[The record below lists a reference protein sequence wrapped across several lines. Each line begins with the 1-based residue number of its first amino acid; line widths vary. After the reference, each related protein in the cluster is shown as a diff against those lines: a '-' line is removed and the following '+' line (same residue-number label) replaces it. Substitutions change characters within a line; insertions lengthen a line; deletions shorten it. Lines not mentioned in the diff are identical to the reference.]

1 VRLPLP
7 SAAIR
12 GSSEGWTQRVNIEVL
27 FKKYFYVGVVALVA
41 LCAYLQASGL
51 SDLVRSFLAP
61 ATGRRPGPAPLVSY
75 DGPKRL
81 SVTAIHERNPF
92 DSVTG
97 PLKPVPV
104 EEAPAEVATPTFD
117 DPLRVPACAGVEVL
131 ILTESE
137 DPLWSFAALTGP
149 TEKAPVLR
157 RVGDK
162 LGAQT
167 VAFIGHNP
175 ATGSPTVWL
184 ESNTLCQAPLFG
196 VLPTPAAAAPA
207 APAEDAADG
216 AAPPA
221 PAAGARALD
230 PDIASKIRKISDTE
244 FEVDRSAV
252 DKILDNQAE
261 LMRSARIVPETKDG
275 QTIGVRLFGIRP
287 DTLLGQLGL
296 ANGDR
301 LETINDFNM
310 ASPEK
315 ALEAYA
321 RLRTANS
328 LKVQVN
334 RRGKPTT
341 IELKIK

>member
-1 VRLPLP
+1 
-7 SAAIR
+7 
-12 GSSEGWTQRVNIEVL
+12 VNIEVL
-27 FKKYFYVGVVALVA
+27 FKKYFYVGVGLLVA
-41 LCAYLQASGL
+41 LCAYFQAAGL
-51 SDLVRSFLAP
+51 SNIARSFLAP
-61 ATGRRPGPAPLVSY
+61 ETGRTPPPSTHVGIDHLQKP
-75 DGPKRL
+75 
-81 SVTAIHERNPF
+81 SVRAIHERNPF

-97 PLKPVPV
+97 PLHAPLV
-104 EEAPAEVATPTFD
+104 EEAPVEETTPTFD

-131 ILTESE
+131 ILTESD
-137 DPLWSFAALTGP
+137 DPLWSFAALTAP

-162 LGAQT
+162 LGTQT
-167 VAFIGHNP
+167 VAYIGHNP

-184 ESNTLCQAPLFG
+184 ESNTLCQASLFG
-196 VLPTPAAAAPA
+196 VLPTPAAPAA
-207 APAEDAADG
+207 APAEEAADPAA
-216 AAPPA
+216 AAPA
-221 PAAGARALD
+221 PNARALD
-230 PDIASKIRKISDTE
+230 PDIASKIRKVSDTE
-244 FEVDRSAV
+244 FEIDRSAV
-252 DKILDNQAE
+252 DKILDNQAD

-296 ANGDR
+296 TNGDR

-328 LKVQVN
+328 LKIQVN

>member
-1 VRLPLP
+1 M
-7 SAAIR
+7 
-12 GSSEGWTQRVNIEVL
+12 NIEVL
-27 FKKYFYVGVVALVA
+27 FKKYFYAGVFALVA
-41 LCAYLQASGL
+41 LCAYLQAAGI
-51 SDLVRSFLAP
+51 SDIARSLLAP
-61 ATGRRPGPAPLVSY
+61 EAGRRPAPSPVVSL
-75 DGPKRL
+75 DGPSRP
-81 SVTAIHERNPF
+81 SVRAVHERNPF

-97 PLKPVPV
+97 PLQPAPI
-104 EEAPAEVATPTFD
+104 EEAPVEAAAPTFD
-117 DPLRVPACAGVEVL
+117 DPLMVPACAGVEVL
-131 ILTESE
+131 ILTESD

-162 LGAQT
+162 LGTQT
-167 VAFIGHNP
+167 VAYIGHNP

-184 ESNTLCQAPLFG
+184 ESSTLCQASLFG
-196 VLPTPAAAAPA
+196 VLPTPAVAAPA
-207 APAEDAADG
+207 AAPEEAVDAA
-216 AAPPA
+216 ATPA
-221 PAAGARALD
+221 PAGNARALD
-230 PDIASKIRKISDTE
+230 PDIASKIRKISETE

-252 DKILDNQAE
+252 DKILDNQAD

-296 ANGDR
+296 VNGDR

>member
-1 VRLPLP
+1 
-7 SAAIR
+7 
-12 GSSEGWTQRVNIEVL
+12 VNIEVL
-27 FKKYFYVGVVALVA
+27 FKKYFYLGVGVLVA
-41 LCAYLQASGL
+41 LCAFLQAAGL
-51 SDLVRSFLAP
+51 SDIARSFLAP
-61 ATGRRPGPAPLVSY
+61 ETGRAPPPAPAAPP
-75 DGPKRL
+75 DRL
-81 SVTAIHERNPF
+81 NKPSVRAIHERNPF

-97 PLKPVPV
+97 ALHAPLV
-104 EEAPAEVATPTFD
+104 EEAPVEATTPTFD
-117 DPLRVPACAGVEVL
+117 DPLRVPACAGVQVL
-131 ILTESE
+131 ILTESD

-149 TEKAPVLR
+149 TEKTPVLR

-162 LGAQT
+162 LGSQT
-167 VAFIGHNP
+167 VAYIGQNP

-196 VLPTPAAAAPA
+196 ELPTTAPAPAAPAAEEAPDPAAAAPA
-207 APAEDAADG
+207 PN
-216 AAPPA
+216 
-221 PAAGARALD
+221 ARALD
-230 PDIASKIRKISDTE
+230 PEIASKIRKISDTE
-244 FEVDRSAV
+244 FEIDRSAV
-252 DKILDNQAE
+252 DKILDNQAD

-296 ANGDR
+296 TNGDR

>member
-1 VRLPLP
+1 
-7 SAAIR
+7 
-12 GSSEGWTQRVNIEVL
+12 VNIEVL
-27 FKKYFYVGVVALVA
+27 FKKYFYVGVFALVA
-41 LCAYLQASGL
+41 LCAYFQASGL
-51 SDLVRSFLAP
+51 SDIARSFLAP
-61 ATGRRPGPAPLVSY
+61 EAGRRPAPSPFVSS
-75 DGPKRL
+75 DGVSKPR
-81 SVTAIHERNPF
+81 VGAIHERNPF

-97 PLKPVPV
+97 PLHPAPV
-104 EEAPAEVATPTFD
+104 EESPVEAAAPSFD
-117 DPLRVPACAGVEVL
+117 DPLLVPACAGVEVL
-131 ILTESE
+131 ILTESD
-137 DPLWSFAALTGP
+137 DPLWSFAALTSP
-149 TEKAPVLR
+149 TEKSPVLR

-167 VAFIGHNP
+167 VAYIGHNP

-184 ESNTLCQAPLFG
+184 ESTTLCQASLFG
-196 VLPTPAAAAPA
+196 IAPPAPAAAAAPA
-207 APAEDAADG
+207 AEEPAEA
-216 AAPPA
+216 A
-221 PAAGARALD
+221 PAAPANARALD
-230 PDIASKIRKISDTE
+230 PEIASKIRKISETE

-252 DKILDNQAE
+252 DKILDNQAD

-275 QTIGVRLFGIRP
+275 QTVGVRLFGIRP

-296 ANGDR
+296 VNGDR

>member
-1 VRLPLP
+1 MRFHLQPA
-7 SAAIR
+7 SC
-12 GSSEGWTQRVNIEVL
+12 GSPPRAQRVNIEVL
-27 FKKYFYVGVVALVA
+27 FKKYFYVGVFVLVA
-41 LCAYLQASGL
+41 LCAFFQASGI
-51 SDLVRSFLAP
+51 SDIARSFLAP
-61 ATGRRPGPAPLVSY
+61 EAGRRPAPSPLVTL
-75 DGPKRL
+75 DGRSKP
-81 SVTAIHERNPF
+81 SVRAIHERNPF

-97 PLKPVPV
+97 PLEPVPV
-104 EEAPAEVATPTFD
+104 EEAPVEAATPTFD
-117 DPLRVPACAGVEVL
+117 DPLLVPACAGVEVL
-131 ILTESE
+131 ILTESD

-162 LGAQT
+162 LGTQT
-167 VAFIGHNP
+167 VAYIGHNP

-184 ESNTLCQAPLFG
+184 ESNTLCQASLFG
-196 VLPTPAAAAPA
+196 VVPPPAPA
-207 APAEDAADG
+207 APAATEEAVEAP
-216 AAPPA
+216 PPA
-221 PAAGARALD
+221 PAGNARALD
-230 PDIASKIRKISDTE
+230 PDIASKIRKISETE

-252 DKILDNQAE
+252 DKILDNQAD

-296 ANGDR
+296 VNGDR